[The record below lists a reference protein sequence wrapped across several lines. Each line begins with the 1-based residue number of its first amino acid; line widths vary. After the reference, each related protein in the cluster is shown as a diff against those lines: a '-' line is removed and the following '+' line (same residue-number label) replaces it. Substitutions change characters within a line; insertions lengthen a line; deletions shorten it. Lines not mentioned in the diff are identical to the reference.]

1 MPITK
6 KYNYASLNR
15 NSEDGKRL
23 YVTPDGS
30 KVPSVTTILS
40 ATAPKEKMQALME
53 WRKRVGPEKAQEITT
68 EAASRGT
75 RMHKFLE
82 DYCTNGELSKPG
94 SNPYSQQSYDMAQVV
109 IDQGMCNFNEIWG
122 VEVSLYYP
130 GLYAGTA
137 DGVGVH
143 LKQDAM
149 LDYKQSNKIKLR
161 EWIDDYFLQMSAYIL
176 AHDQLYG
183 TKIKKGVV
191 LMCVKPVELSAGKWE
206 KPVYQEFIVEGL
218 ELEKYKNLWWDRVEQ
233 YFTK

>member
-1 MPITK
+1 MPIIN
-6 KYNYASLNR
+6 KYNYVKLDRKST
-15 NSEDGKRL
+15 DGKRL
-23 YVTPDGS
+23 YETPDGA

-53 WRKRVGPEKAQEITT
+53 WRKRVGPEQAQTITT
-68 EAASRGT
+68 EAAARGT

-82 DYCTNGELSKPG
+82 DYCINGELSNPG
-94 SNPYSQQSYDMAQVV
+94 TNPYSKQSYDMAQVV
-109 IDQGMCNFNEIWG
+109 VEQGMCNVNEVWG
-122 VEVSLYYP
+122 VEVPLYYS

-143 LKQDAM
+143 LKQDAI
-149 LDYKQSNKIKLR
+149 LDYKQTNKPKLR
-161 EWIDDYFLQMSAYIL
+161 EWIDDYFLQLSAYML
-176 AHDQLYG
+176 AHDEVHG

-191 LMCVKPVELSAGKWE
+191 LMCVKPVEIAAGKWD

-233 YFTK
+233 YFR